1 MYMIPLNKDT
11 LMMIAT
17 IVCAAGIIML
27 FRELNKTKDEMNTL
41 RDVSTQMIKKL
52 NTPEPAPEES
62 PVEKTEE

>member
-1 MYMIPLNKDT
+1 MIPLNKDT

-52 NTPEPAPEES
+52 NTPTPEPAPEES